1 MPEDLVLFLA
11 MLLCVENRNATA
23 CRHGLRRVA
32 LDNDDRE
39 GIRFVQSLV
48 SATDPGGR
56 YWLRNLL
63 GERPEPQALQEA

>member
-1 MPEDLVLFLA
+1 
-11 MLLCVENRNATA
+11 MLLSVENRNDTA

-63 GERPEPQALQEA
+63 GERPEPQSLPQA